1 MTAIDRTAY
10 PRPRARLSRE
20 ELGFRYD
27 LTETDLTF
35 VRANARGDNG
45 RLLLAVLLK
54 SRRDFGCFPGLGEV
68 HAGIVVHVASQL
80 GLETLHPPT
89 DDVRRSS
96 KLYRYQAAVRA
107 HLCVRPYGKWA
118 ERLLTGT
125 ILDAAETMSDPA
137 DLINRAIQALQSA
150 AVDLPGFS
158 TLDRLV
164 SRLRAEIHRRIFG
177 RVAARLTRN
186 DAAALDALLV
196 KPAESPTTPFN
207 RLKQAPGPATPKT
220 ITLWVERLE
229 WLGGLIDPDPLLEGI
244 THTKLR
250 QFAAEAAALEVSDL
264 LDIAQPRRRHTLLL
278 ALLRQ
283 ARMRCRDELV
293 EMMLRRIRRTQ
304 AVAKEQL
311 EALHDQHRGTEE
323 ALIGIFGQVL
333 ETAQAHDTDVAFGSR
348 VRTLLSEHG
357 GVDALAAQ
365 CETVSAWHRNN
376 DLPLL
381 WPIHAR
387 HRALLFRLIDLLDIR
402 PATQDCSLLDAWTV
416 VSTHRHARRSGIQGD
431 IDLSFASQRWR
442 SFMVRHRPEVAVDRR
457 ALEVGVFIHLADA
470 LQNGDIYV
478 VGAEN
483 FADYRSQ
490 LLPWSECE
498 RRFPA
503 YCAALGIPERGE
515 DFTACRKVLAF
526 TAR

>member
-68 HAGIVVHVASQL
+68 HAGIVMHVASQL

-89 DDVRRSS
+89 DAMRRSS

-107 HLCVRPYGKWA
+107 HLGVMPYGKWA

-177 RVAARLTRN
+177 RVAARLTRK
-186 DAAALDALLV
+186 DAAALDVLLV

-229 WLGGLIDPDPLLEGI
+229 WLEWLGGIDRPRP
-244 THTKLR
+244 
-250 QFAAEAAALEVSDL
+250 AAGRHHAHQTSPV
-264 LDIAQPRRRHTLLL
+264 RRRG
-278 ALLRQ
+278 RSDGNE
-283 ARMRCRDELV
+283 R
-293 EMMLRRIRRTQ
+293 
-304 AVAKEQL
+304 
-311 EALHDQHRGTEE
+311 
-323 ALIGIFGQVL
+323 
-333 ETAQAHDTDVAFGSR
+333 S
-348 VRTLLSEHG
+348 
-357 GVDALAAQ
+357 
-365 CETVSAWHRNN
+365 
-376 DLPLL
+376 
-381 WPIHAR
+381 AR
-387 HRALLFRLIDLLDIR
+387 HRPASKTAHAVAR
-402 PATQDCSLLDAWTV
+402 PPASGAHAVPGRTRRDDAAPHPAHAGGREGATRGAARPTPG
-416 VSTHRHARRSGIQGD
+416 HRGSPDWH
-431 IDLSFASQRWR
+431 L
-442 SFMVRHRPEVAVDRR
+442 RPGTRD
-457 ALEVGVFIHLADA
+457 
-470 LQNGDIYV
+470 
-478 VGAEN
+478 GAG
-483 FADYRSQ
+483 A
-490 LLPWSECE
+490 
-498 RRFPA
+498 
-503 YCAALGIPERGE
+503 
-515 DFTACRKVLAF
+515 
-526 TAR
+526 